1 MDVRCWRGA
10 AEGDLSRLGAAV
22 WIALG
27 VFLTWTVQ
35 SHLHVHC
42 LVPFQHDSVVYLNF
56 GLAVKDSKSL
66 LISVLKAH

>member
-1 MDVRCWRGA
+1 MLDVGGEQLR
-10 AEGDLSRLGAAV
+10 EIFHVLGQQFGSL
-22 WIALG
+22 WG
-27 VFLTWTVQ
+27 VFLTWMVQ

>member
-10 AEGDLSRLGAAV
+10 AEGDLSCLGAAV

-27 VFLTWTVQ
+27 VQ